1 MTNKLLNRF
10 EEVGSQEKV
19 QDPIVIAKFFH
30 PYSSWIWYATEYD
43 PMTKEF
49 FWRVKWDFPELWYF
63 SLEDLETIELMGLPI
78 ERDLYRK
85 EKPLSEV
92 MK

>member
-1 MTNKLLNRF
+1 MTDKLLNRF
-10 EEVGSQEKV
+10 EEVGSQENLE
-19 QDPIVIAKFFH
+19 DPIVVAKFFH

-43 PMTKEF
+43 PENKEF

-78 ERDLYRK
+78 ERDLYRE
-85 EKPLSEV
+85 EKPLSQV
-92 MK
+92 ME